1 MKIDEEIL
9 DELKKFKVCPFCQA
23 KNSIVITRPFRSFL
37 VKSKGVL
44 VKGNQYVYKCDICQ
58 EGFTTTISD
67 DISFKNFKH
76 TKVK

>member
-1 MKIDEEIL
+1 MNIDKEIL
-9 DELKKFKVCPFCQA
+9 EELEGFKNCPFCNA

-37 VKSKGVL
+37 VKSKSVL
-44 VKGNQYVYKCDICQ
+44 VKGKQYVYKCDICG
-58 EGFTTTISD
+58 EGFTTTLSD